1 MNYIQSSSMVSMMNI
16 PSLNNISKDIIN
28 KSDTNSDSSLS
39 IEELGISQDLFS
51 SLDSD
56 GDSLVTSNEIAS
68 AIDAQLSQFN
78 GEFPSKEEFAS
89 LLSNLGLEMPE
100 PPTVQTNAMASDL
113 MNQYDTDADGLLS
126 SEEVS
131 LLTQDEFNALD
142 ANLDGSISTEE
153 LSSAIEQ
160 VASAKPSGGGGGGGS
175 SSSDEEYD
183 EADTNQDGFVSYEE
197 KMAAL
202 GIDIASE
209 ETSNQT
215 TSNEDILDTIK
226 TLFDAIKTNSTQKDE
241 DISLG
246 NFKNL
251 MTMVNNQN
259 NSSELNTYV
268 SNLASATSK
277 FNYA

>member
-16 PSLNNISKDIIN
+16 PSLNTISKDIVN

-268 SNLASATSK
+268 SSLASATSK